1 MSMYREFSG
10 RVNYP
15 ELEGG
20 ILAFWQ
26 EQRIFQKSVASRDPA
41 RKFVFYEGPPTAN
54 GRPGIHHVISRT
66 VKDFVCRWRTMQ
78 GYRVERKAG
87 WDTHGLPVEIEVEKK
102 LGIKR
107 KDQVLAYGIARF
119 NEECRKSVFAYKEDW
134 DEMTRRIGFWVDL
147 EHPYITYTNEYIE
160 TVWWILQQFWD
171 RGLLYQGRKILPYCP
186 RCETPLSSHEVS
198 QGYEEVED
206 PSIYVKVPVAGQKD
220 TYFLVW
226 TTTPWTLLSNVA
238 LALHPDL
245 SYVKVRHQGVHLV
258 LALDRLSCL
267 EGEYEIE
274 EQLRGEQ
281 LAGVS
286 YEPLFTYLTPDK
298 RAFYT
303 ILADFVSID
312 EGTGIVHIAPAFGEE
327 DYQMGEKYDL
337 PMLQP
342 VDKSGRFTAEI
353 TLWQGMFVKE
363 ADPLIIEHL
372 RQRHLLY
379 KAERITHS
387 YPFCWR
393 CSSPLLYYARK
404 SWYLRT
410 TAFKEALLRHN
421 RAIKWYPPDVGEGRF
436 GEWLENNVDW
446 ALSRD
451 RFWGTPLNIW
461 ICPGCGRQEC
471 IGSIAALMER
481 GGLKEPIDLHRPYI
495 DEVTIPC
502 PECNGRMERTPEV
515 LDCWFDSGAMPYAQ
529 FHYPFENVDLF
540 KEHFPADFISEGIDQ
555 TRGWFYSLLVLS
567 TLLFD
572 KPAYK
577 SCVSLGLIL
586 DKEGQ
591 KMSKSRGNTV
601 DPFDHLN
608 REGADAL
615 RWYLLTASAP
625 WLPTRF
631 DPAGVVEAQNK
642 FLDTLV
648 NVYNFF
654 AMYANVDRF
663 APGDER
669 APVEER
675 SLLDRWLLSTL
686 HSTVHTVNEN
696 LEQYELSRAARRI
709 AEFVI
714 DDLSNWYVRRSRRRF
729 WRAGKGKD
737 KMAAYQTLHEALL
750 TTLRLAAP
758 FVPFISEELYRRLQ
772 EGGGEALPESVHL
785 STYPRPGEEPC
796 DFWDEQLE
804 RRMELV
810 RQIVLL
816 GRALRNQAGVK
827 VRQPLPR
834 LIVVDPHGHRR
845 SLLDGLEGLLRE
857 ELNVRRIEFVN
868 DRAALQTRQ
877 VQPVYRVIGPKY
889 GAKVNAIAQAIRSL
903 DEAQITSLLA
913 DGHLSLV
920 VDGAQVSIT
929 REDVQV
935 VAQQAPGIVLASE
948 GDLIVAIDTTL
959 TEDLELEGLAREFV
973 NRVQNTRK
981 EAQFD
986 VVDRIIIS
994 CNAQGKLAKAI
1005 SRLCPY
1011 IRAETLAKEI
1021 VLPEVNGEY
1030 VKSWT
1035 IGEEIVTIGVSRV
1048 RER

>member
-1 MSMYREFSG
+1 MTMYREFSG
-10 RVNYP
+10 RVDYP
-15 ELEGG
+15 QLERDV
-20 ILAFWQ
+20 LKFWE
-26 EQRIFQKSVASRDPA
+26 EQKIFQKSVESRDPA
-41 RKFVFYEGPPTAN
+41 HKFVFYEGPPTAN

-87 WDTHGLPVEIEVEKK
+87 WDTHGLPVEIEVEKR
-102 LGIKR
+102 LGIQR
-107 KDQVLAYGIARF
+107 KDQIIAYGIERF

-147 EHPYITYTNEYIE
+147 ENPYITYTNDYIE
-160 TVWWILQQFWD
+160 TVWWILHRFWKK
-171 RGLLYQGRKILPYCP
+171 GLLYQGHKILPYCP

-206 PSIYVKVPVAGQKD
+206 PSIYVKVPIVGQEN
-220 TYFLVW
+220 TFFLVW

-238 LALHPDL
+238 LALHPEL
-245 SYVKVRHQGVHLV
+245 SYVKVWHQGAHLV
-258 LALDRLSCL
+258 LGFDRLSCL
-267 EGEYEIE
+267 DGEYEIE
-274 EQLRGEQ
+274 EKMRGEQ

-286 YEPLFTYLTPDK
+286 YQPLFNYLSSERPSY
-298 RAFYT
+298 YT
-303 ILADFVSID
+303 ILADFVSTE

-327 DYQMGEKYDL
+327 DYQVGEQYGL
-337 PMLQP
+337 PILQP
-342 VDKSGRFTAEI
+342 VDRSGRFTPEVQP
-353 TLWQGMFVKE
+353 WQGMFVKD
-363 ADPLIIEHL
+363 ADPLIIDNL
-372 RQRHLLY
+372 RERQLLY
-379 KAERITHS
+379 KAERIRHS

-393 CSSPLLYYARK
+393 CSSPLLYYARR

-410 TAFKEALLRHN
+410 TAFKEALIRNN
-421 RAIKWYPPDVGEGRF
+421 RLIKWFPPEVGEGRF

-461 ICPGCGRQEC
+461 ICEGCGAQES
-471 IGSIAALMER
+471 IGSVAELMER
-481 GGLKEPIDLHRPYI
+481 GGLREVIDLHRPYI
-495 DEVTIPC
+495 DQVSIPC
-502 PECNGRMERTPEV
+502 PSCGQSMRRTPEV

-529 FHYPFENVDLF
+529 FHYPFENVEVF
-540 KEHFPADFISEGIDQ
+540 EQNFPADFIAEGVDQ

-654 AMYANVDRF
+654 AMYANVDGF
-663 APGDER
+663 TPAGER
-669 APVEER
+669 LPVEKR
-675 SLLDRWLLSTL
+675 SQLDRWLLSTL
-686 HSTVHTVNEN
+686 HSTVRVVNDD
-696 LEQYELSRAARRI
+696 LERYELSRAARRLG
-709 AEFVI
+709 EFVI

-729 WRAGKGKD
+729 WKAENNQD
-737 KMAAYQTLHEALL
+737 KLAAYQTLYEAL
-750 TTLRLAAP
+750 TTSVRLAAP
-758 FVPFISEELYRRLQ
+758 FVPFITDELYRRLKA
-772 EGGGEALPESVHL
+772 GGGASLSESVHL
-785 STYPRPGEEPC
+785 DAYPTPDQPPC
-796 DFWDEQLE
+796 DLWDEQLE
-804 RRMELV
+804 ERMKLV

-816 GRALRNQAGVK
+816 GRTLRNQAGVK
-827 VRQPLPR
+827 VRQPLAR
-834 LIVVDPHGHRR
+834 LVVVDPHDRR
-845 SLLDGLEGLLRE
+845 RAMLDGMENLLLE
-857 ELNVRRIEFVN
+857 ELNIKRVEFVA
-868 DRAALQTRQ
+868 DYSALHSRRADPVFRAL
-877 VQPVYRVIGPKY
+877 GPKF
-889 GAKVNAIAQAIRSL
+889 GNKVNAVAQAIRSL
-903 DEAQITSLLA
+903 DEQQISTLLA
-913 DGHLSLV
+913 RGVLSLS
-920 VDGAQVSIT
+920 VDGTDVTIAP
-929 REDVQV
+929 EDVQV
-935 VAQQAPGIVLASE
+935 VMQQAPGLVVGTE
-948 GDLIVAIDTTL
+948 GELTVALDTTL
-959 TEDLELEGLAREFV
+959 NEDLELEGLAREFV

-981 EAQFD
+981 EAQLD

-994 CNAQGKLAKAI
+994 CDAQGKLAKAI
-1005 SRLCPY
+1005 SRLSAY
-1011 IRAETLAKEI
+1011 IRNETLAKEI
-1021 VLPEVNGEY
+1021 VLPEVSGEY
-1030 VKSWT
+1030 TKKWN
-1035 IGEEIVTIGVSRV
+1035 IGEDVVTIGVSRI